1 MKRRTVSLTDA
12 AADAL
17 DRLARRHDTNVSCV
31 VEAAALAL
39 GDEASGSRS
48 IEKRIAR
55 DRRGGRR
62 SGAGRPKGNVV

>member
-39 GDEASGSRS
+39 NDDAPGARS
-48 IEKRIAR
+48 IERRIVR

-62 SGAGRPKGNVV
+62 PGAGRPKGNLA